1 MKKIVVLGAG
11 LMGKAMAKDLAKDYQ
26 VTAVDVNP
34 KNLEGLQQLNI
45 ETKTADLS
53 QADTIKSCVAPF
65 DLVVLA
71 VPGFMGFDAL
81 KAVIEAK
88 KDVADISFCE
98 EDFFL
103 LDDLAKENGVTA
115 VVDCGVAPGLG
126 NIILGHHTQ
135 NMQIDNFECLV
146 GGLPTRRSWP
156 YEYKAPFSPID
167 VIEEYTR
174 PARIMEN
181 GQIVIKEALSETE
194 HVEFPE
200 IGTLESFNSDGLR
213 TLLKTMQIPNMKEK
227 TLRYPGRHIEYMKV
241 LRETGLFSKEEI
253 SVKGN
258 KIRPIDLTA
267 QLLFPKWKFEEKE
280 HDFTVMRIT
289 IEGKEN
295 GENKKYVYNML
306 DRYCSETDTTSMAKT
321 TGYTCTG
328 AARLIAEGHF
338 TRKGICPPE
347 YVGQHEDCLTKILA
361 HLKERNV
368 NVDLQQDI

>member
-1 MKKIVVLGAG
+1 MKKIIVLGAG

-26 VTAVDVNP
+26 VTAVDVN
-34 KNLEGLQQLNI
+34 LENLQQLKKHNI
-45 ETKTADLS
+45 ETKTVDLKHTD
-53 QADTIKSCVAPF
+53 AIKGCVEPF

-71 VPGFMGFDAL
+71 VPGFMGFETL
-81 KAVIEAK
+81 KAVIKAK
-88 KDVADISFCE
+88 KDVVDISFGA

-103 LDDLAKENGVTA
+103 LDDLAKENNVTA

-135 NMQIDNFECLV
+135 KMQINSFECLV
-146 GGLPTRRSWP
+146 GGLPAQRSWP

-181 GQIVIKEALSETE
+181 GKVVIKEALSETE

-213 TLLKTMQIPNMKEK
+213 TLLTTVQIPNMKEK

-241 LRETGLFSKEEI
+241 LRETGFFSKEEI
-253 SVKGN
+253 SVGGN
-258 KIRPIDLTA
+258 KIRPIDFTA
-267 QLLFPKWKFEEKE
+267 QLLFPKWKFQNKE

-289 IEGKEN
+289 IEGSEN
-295 GENKKYVYNML
+295 NENKKYVYNML
-306 DRYCSETDTTSMAKT
+306 DRYCTKTDTTSMART

-328 AARLIAEGHF
+328 AARLVVEGHF

-347 YVGQHEDCLTKILA
+347 YVGQHQDSLEKILA
-361 HLKERNV
+361 HLQERNV
-368 NVDLQQDI
+368 NVNLQLDH